1 MTDKNASMPTSD
13 AIFVVNH
20 LKLKLSRPSESENW
34 PVINIALSTRY
45 L

>member
-20 LKLKLSRPSESENW
+20 LKLKSRPSESENW